1 MDKQQA
7 TDFIIT
13 RLRAGYQTEEITEE
27 LSRLVKAPSEKV
39 RPFVNQVTA
48 NHPGAMP
55 PNQADLIGNFS
66 EEPVAAE
73 ISNADEHPTPQ
84 PDNRGAGGFS
94 DLPPGLQALVREA
107 ESAGM
112 GAPRMGAPRMGA
124 PRMGVAKPATI
135 ANPEISHEI
144 PLPRQ
149 AEFVAPSKK
158 EEENDIDL
166 EALEEFALG
175 QLKKQRRHN
184 DIVEAVCHK
193 TGWHWN
199 KSQRFVARVQTKHHD
214 ELQSGRNRITIIVGI
229 GIIIGGLIVAIN
241 GIGALSDYAKIAV
254 FAKTNPE
261 VLLSISPSAVFFAL
275 TATVTGL
282 GMVVGGGYGV
292 ARSLTNR

>member
-13 RLRAGYQTEEITEE
+13 RLRAGYQTEEIAEE

-39 RPFVNQVTA
+39 RPFVNQVAA
-48 NHPGAMP
+48 NHPEARP
-55 PNQADLIGNFS
+55 PNQADLIGDFS
-66 EEPVAAE
+66 KEPVAAE
-73 ISNADEHPTPQ
+73 ISYADEQPIPQ
-84 PDNRGAGGFS
+84 SGNSAPVGFS

-112 GAPRMGAPRMGA
+112 GAPRMGT
-124 PRMGVAKPATI
+124 AKPATI
-135 ANPEISHEI
+135 SNPEKSPEI

-158 EEENDIDL
+158 EEENNIDL
-166 EALEEFALG
+166 EALEEFALS

-229 GIIIGGLIVAIN
+229 GIIIGGLVVALN

-275 TATVTGL
+275 SATVTGL
-282 GMVVGGGYGV
+282 GMIVGGGYGV